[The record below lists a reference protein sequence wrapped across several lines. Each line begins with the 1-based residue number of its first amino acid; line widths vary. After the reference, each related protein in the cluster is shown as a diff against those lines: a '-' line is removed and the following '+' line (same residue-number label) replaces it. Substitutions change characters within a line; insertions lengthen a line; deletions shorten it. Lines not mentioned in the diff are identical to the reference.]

1 MKKLLSFE
9 EATLDENQIK
19 ISLGGT
25 SLTSVQRT
33 ATHPTAPFPYFL
45 QNS

>member
-9 EATLDENQIK
+9 EVTLDKNQIK
-19 ISLGGT
+19 ISQGGT

-33 ATHPTAPFPYFL
+33 AAHPTVPFPYFL